1 MARERT
7 WCRSSKVRYSTGVG
21 CCVWSFF
28 ATDAPSWHSNKSVN
42 AFKRQQRKGLRTQAQ
57 AGRAASVLALLLA
70 GGTVYGQAPMPASST
85 SALPEAP
92 SVVAAQAHAMEHA
105 GGPRYGDISIEQET
119 AGVIPLSLDD
129 AISRGVRLNLQM
141 QLAVETERTVRGEI
155 LAVGNNLLPNMKAS
169 AYTQTEV
176 LNLAAMGFKPSSL
189 VAFGLPAGSVQEIV
203 HINVTNAQLSLDQL
217 LFNLPDIYLYRAAQ
231 KAASVAALNV
241 LNVRGG
247 VIDSVAVQYLAALA
261 DQTQIVNEQA
271 LIEADEVQLRQ
282 ATLSH
287 DAGVGTNLDVLRARV
302 QLQTEQQALERAK
315 NTFAKDK
322 IALNRQIGLPAG
334 QEITLTDTVPY
345 AEFTAMPLEQAKALA
360 YTRRKDLL
368 GLEAQLIVDE
378 GARKAARA
386 EHLPQLAFSGYY
398 GVVGET
404 TGLYHGVFNAQAA
417 LKIPIFEEARFRGEQ
432 EVAAAQ
438 ELAIQRQ
445 IESLKV
451 TIDEQIRASMLDV
464 ESSSELVKVAQS
476 NVELAKQ
483 ELSDTQDRFA
493 AGVSDNLPVVQAQ
506 ATLAAAESR
515 LVQTQ
520 FQYNNAKLQ
529 LARNTGVIEI
539 QYKQFLG
546 Q

>member
-1 MARERT
+1 
-7 WCRSSKVRYSTGVG
+7 
-21 CCVWSFF
+21 
-28 ATDAPSWHSNKSVN
+28 VN